1 VRAAFLLLSAGI
13 VAGCAGAPPYQSD
26 LPENL
31 NLKAKLSSPSGLLA
45 APGGSFEAEVHIT
58 SVDRRCQKNYRGTV
72 KLGNSPVSVGILTG
86 EPTYLVFEFSGRFL
100 PSRGSASS
108 TYATLLTPRSGY
120 QYDVDVSYADAMYE
134 ITVYERNPRSGVR
147 RPVEHR
153 PFSACEP
160 KA

>member
-1 VRAAFLLLSAGI
+1 LLSAGI
-13 VAGCAGAPPYQSD
+13 VAGCAGAPPYRSD
-26 LPENL
+26 LPANL
-31 NLKAKLSSPSGLLA
+31 NITAKLSSPSALLT
-45 APGGSFEAEVHIT
+45 APGGSFEADVHVT
-58 SVDRRCQKNYRGTV
+58 RVDGRCQKHYRGAV
-72 KLGNSPVSVGILTG
+72 KLGNMPVSVGIPTG

-134 ITVYERNPRSGVR
+134 ITVYERNPRSGLR
-147 RPVEHR
+147 RQVEHR